1 MAMKAA
7 IRLFP
12 VLLLMTFFNS
22 VSSQDKNWT
31 HFRGS
36 QLDGIAT
43 GATNLPI
50 FFNDTTHVIWKS
62 DIPGR
67 GWSSPVIYGE
77 QVWITTATPDGKE
90 LSAICLDFNSGKLIH
105 DIRLFTPVDI
115 IRKHS
120 INSYATPTPAIEE
133 GFVYLHFGSLGT
145 ACVRSSD
152 GKVMWTRTDLKCN
165 HVQGPGSSPLIY
177 GNLLILHF
185 EGVDVRFIIA
195 LDKTTGKEVWM
206 THRPEEPYLPLPDI
220 GKKAYIT
227 PLIINVNGRDL
238 LISNGSAVCTAYDPL
253 SGEEVWHLVRGAES
267 TVSMPVF
274 ENGLLYFY
282 TGFMVNE
289 EGGKFS
295 ELLAV
300 NPDGKGDISSSH
312 VIWRKE
318 VEPMQLLTPLLKDGL
333 IYTIDTRNVLMC
345 LDAKTGE
352 EYYTH
357 RLKDK
362 FNSSPVYANGK
373 IYFSS
378 IRGEVV
384 VIEEGKELKILA
396 NNHLDGEIWATP
408 AVIGN
413 DLLIRTDKKLYKFG
427 Y

>member
-50 FFNDTTHVIWKS
+50 FFNDTTHVIWKT

-77 QVWITTATPDGKE
+77 QVWLTTATPDGKE